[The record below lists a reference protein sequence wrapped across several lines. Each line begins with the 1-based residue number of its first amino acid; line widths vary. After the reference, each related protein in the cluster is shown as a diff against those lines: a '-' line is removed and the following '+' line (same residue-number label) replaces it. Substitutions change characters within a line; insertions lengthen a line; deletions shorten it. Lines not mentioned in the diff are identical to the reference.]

1 MATGP
6 FYDTMPGPLRRDT
19 LNEMWGVWEEAISTL
34 IKGDAGWSPLIRS
47 VQDGDRVV
55 LEVYDWTSGQGVKP
69 TQTGFLGSTGFVAT
83 ADLAIDIRGP
93 QGLQGIQGVKGDTGL
108 TGDKG
113 DAATISV
120 GSVTTS
126 LPGTPVEVVNSGTT
140 SAAVLD
146 FTIPQGEKGD
156 TGSSGTI
163 SVGTTTTVPEGSP
176 ASVTNTGTPSDAIF
190 NFSIPKGDKGDAGTA
205 ASVAVG
211 TVTTGAPGTSVVVTN
226 SGTSEAAVFDFT
238 IPRGADGSGSG
249 DMLKAEY
256 DSVGDG
262 VVNASRSTPWGGV
275 TGKPAVIASGATQ
288 AAARTSIGAASMA
301 DLDTKAPIN
310 NPTFTGTVSGVTKAM
325 VGLANAD
332 NTSDL
337 SKPISTAT
345 QTALN
350 GKAAASHTHDAANIT
365 SGTLEDAQ
373 LPTRL
378 RGTAASITDWNAVQ
392 ANGWY
397 MGLGATNA
405 PTATIWYLGSVEN
418 HGAIGWC
425 TQLVHAFSSDSE
437 FDTKTYRRE
446 RNNGVWGTWQRVR
459 LTEVEQKAVTQAWW
473 DSTPVPI
480 SKVTGLQT
488 SLNAKQST
496 LVSGTNI
503 KTLNGESILGSGDLV
518 VGGGGSSGPSLV
530 GSTSVEENTT
540 TTYEIT
546 NYNSFSVYSV
556 AVSSGT
562 VSISGSTITFNAPAF
577 TPSLTSTLT
586 LTVDGVATNFL
597 ITITEKPFDA
607 GIDIDGLSSLVTI
620 QTEWD
625 AGTTYTSGT
634 NVIVRKGPQSFLE
647 FTSLVNGNAGN
658 NPETSPTQWQQVYN
672 NNVSTSGYFG
682 EVLGSKCV
690 VDKGEWN
697 SSTTY
702 AVGDMVVV
710 ANNTPP
716 LTQAD
721 LTAYVSKTASNLNKP
736 PASNPADWEQRNGL
750 PTGTSLAKTL
760 GIGNTTPEVLINND
774 SGWLKFVHNG
784 KIKYIAKKP
793 FMHTVSWDDIAKAEA
808 VYGNRTVRI
817 GSRLF
822 RVSLLSGAEADPS
835 SWTTASTATDNKG
848 AGSEWNELVYRV
860 HNTVPTDGSA
870 TYHGGKQVGLNW
882 WNFTDA
888 DIVVGSGKGRYTW
901 CKETTAFNTADRV
914 FRGDVSL
921 SGFSNNTSSNPGTGA
936 GWRPCLTLISDEE
949 LEGSLYKAEATGVGP
964 SVASLQY
971 DPITDTGYYG
981 EVTSAQFYTGTQIS
995 TATGVTSG
1003 TLQNDTGGWLKF
1015 YWHGQVL
1022 FIAKK
1027 TYRYNLSWD
1036 SINSANAVYG
1046 VNLGSTGKKTIT
1058 HSGSSTKYDVKL
1070 MKGAIKDPSPNSGG
1084 GRQWNELLYRVCTGT
1099 ETGQVGVNWAGLTPS
1114 TDLGINS
1121 GNGSYTWC
1129 QEVYQ
1134 PNTADRVF
1142 RGGDSL
1148 SVFSGG
1154 TSSNP
1159 GTNFGWRPC
1168 LVL

>member
-6 FYDTMPGPLRRDT
+6 FYDTMPGPMRRDT

-47 VQDGDRVV
+47 VQDGDRIV
-55 LEVYDWTSGQGVKP
+55 LEVYDWTGGQGAKP
-69 TQTGFLGSTGFVAT
+69 AQTGFLGSTGFVAT
-83 ADLAIDIRGP
+83 ADLAVDIRGP
-93 QGLQGIQGVKGDTGL
+93 QGLQGIQGEKGDTGL

-120 GSVTTS
+120 GTVTTS
-126 LPGTPVEVVNSGTT
+126 TPDLPASVTNSGTPY
-140 SAAVLD
+140 AAVFD
-146 FTIPQGEKGD
+146 FSIPQGEKGD

-163 SVGTTTTVPEGSP
+163 SVGTTTAVPEGSP
-176 ASVTNTGTPSDAIF
+176 ASVTNTGTPSAAIF

-205 ASVAVG
+205 ATIAVG
-211 TVTTGAPGTSVVVTN
+211 AVTTGAPGTSVVVTN

-238 IPRGADGSGSG
+238 IPRGADGSGAG
-249 DMLKAEY
+249 DMLKSEY

-262 VVNASRSTPWGGV
+262 VVNASRSTPWDGI
-275 TGKPAVIASGATQ
+275 TDKPSVIAAGAD
-288 AAARTSIGAASMA
+288 AASA
-301 DLDTKAPIN
+301 RSVIEAASTTELTSGLDTKVDKVVGKGLSTEDFTTTEKTKLSGIAEGATAN
-310 NPTFTGTVSGVTKAM
+310 QTDTFLLDRANHTGSQA
-325 VGLANAD
+325 
-332 NTSDL
+332 
-337 SKPISTAT
+337 IST
-345 QTALN
+345 
-350 GKAAASHTHDAANIT
+350 
-365 SGTLEDAQ
+365 
-373 LPTRL
+373 
-378 RGTAASITDWNAVQ
+378 
-392 ANGWY
+392 
-397 MGLGATNA
+397 
-405 PTATIWYLGSVEN
+405 
-418 HGAIGWC
+418 
-425 TQLVHAFSSDSE
+425 
-437 FDTKTYRRE
+437 
-446 RNNGVWGTWQRVR
+446 
-459 LTEVEQKAVTQAWW
+459 
-473 DSTPVPI
+473 
-480 SKVTGLQT
+480 VTGLQD
-488 SLNAKQST
+488 SLDSKQNT
-496 LVSGTNI
+496 LISGTNL
-503 KTLNGESILGSGDLV
+503 KTINGESILGSGDLV

-530 GSTSVEENTT
+530 GSTSVEENST

-556 AVSSGT
+556 AVSSGS
-562 VSISGSTITFNAPAF
+562 VSISGSTITFNAPAY
-577 TPSLTSTLT
+577 TPLLATTLT
-586 LTVDGVATNFL
+586 LTVDGVATNFI
-597 ITITEKPFDA
+597 ITITEKYFDS
-607 GIDIDGLSSLVTI
+607 GSDVDGLSSLVTI

-625 AGTTYTSGT
+625 SGT
-634 NVIVRKGPQSFLE
+634 IYASGANVIIRKGPLEFLE

-697 SSTTY
+697 SGTAY
-702 AVGDMVVV
+702 AIGDMVVV

-736 PASNPADWEQRNGL
+736 PATNPADWEQRNGL
-750 PTGTSLAKTL
+750 PTGTSLTQTL
-760 GIGNTTPEVLINND
+760 GIGNATPEVLINND

-835 SWTTASTATDNKG
+835 SWTTASTASDNNG

-860 HNTVPTDGSA
+860 HNAIPTDGAAPSQ
-870 TYHGGKQVGLNW
+870 GGKQIGLNW

-888 DIVVGSGKGRYTW
+888 DIVVGSGDGRIIW
-901 CKETTAFNTADRV
+901 CKETLAFNTASRV
-914 FRGDVSL
+914 FRGQLSL
-921 SGFSNNTSSNPGTGA
+921 SNFGSTTSSNNNTGL

-981 EVTSAQFYTGTQIS
+981 EVPSAQFYTGTQIS
-995 TATGVTSG
+995 TAVGITSG
-1003 TLQNDTGGWLKF
+1003 TLQNDTEGWLKF

-1027 TYRYNLSWD
+1027 IYRYGVSWD
-1036 SINSANAVYG
+1036 NINSANAVYG

-1058 HSGSSTKYDVKL
+1058 HIGSSTKYDVKL
-1070 MKGAIKDPSPNSGG
+1070 MKGAIKDPSPASGG

-1099 ETGQVGVNWAGLTPS
+1099 ETGQIGANWASLAPN
-1114 TDLGINS
+1114 TDLGIN
-1121 GNGSYTWC
+1121 GGGYTWC

-1134 PNTADRVF
+1134 PNTAGRVA
-1142 RGGDSL
+1142 RGYDFL
-1148 SVFSGG
+1148 SGFSNL
-1154 TSSNP
+1154 TSSFAGANCV
-1159 GTNFGWRPC
+1159 WRPC
-1168 LVL
+1168 LAFSV

>member
-47 VQDGDRVV
+47 VQDNDRVV
-55 LEVYDWTSGQGVKP
+55 LEVYDWVGGQGAKP
-69 TQTGFLGSTGFVAT
+69 IQTGFLGSTGFVAT
-83 ADLAIDIRGP
+83 AALAVDIRGP
-93 QGLQGIQGVKGDTGL
+93 QGLQGIQGVKGDTGD

-120 GSVTTS
+120 GTVTTGAAGTSASVT
-126 LPGTPVEVVNSGTT
+126 NSGTQN
-140 SAAVLD
+140 AATLD
-146 FTIPQGEKGD
+146 FTIPRGDKGEQGVQGVKGD
-156 TGSSGTI
+156 PG
-163 SVGTTTTVPEGSP
+163 E
-176 ASVTNTGTPSDAIF
+176 
-190 NFSIPKGDKGDAGTA
+190 KGDKGDKGDSGDSATI
-205 ASVAVG
+205 SVG
-211 TVTTGAPGTSVVVTN
+211 TVTTGAPGAPVQVVN
-226 SGTSEAAVFDFT
+226 SGTSSAAVFDFT

-249 DMLKAEY
+249 DMVKAVY

-262 VVNASRSTPWGGV
+262 VVNASRSTPWVGITNKPVVIAAGTDAASARLVIEAASSEDLSTGLGNKVDKV
-275 TGKPAVIASGATQ
+275 TGKGLSTEDFTTAEKSKLAGIAEGATANQTDAFLLNRANHTGSQ
-288 AAARTSIGAASMA
+288 A
-301 DLDTKAPIN
+301 
-310 NPTFTGTVSGVTKAM
+310 
-325 VGLANAD
+325 
-332 NTSDL
+332 
-337 SKPISTAT
+337 IST
-345 QTALN
+345 
-350 GKAAASHTHDAANIT
+350 
-365 SGTLEDAQ
+365 
-373 LPTRL
+373 
-378 RGTAASITDWNAVQ
+378 
-392 ANGWY
+392 
-397 MGLGATNA
+397 
-405 PTATIWYLGSVEN
+405 
-418 HGAIGWC
+418 
-425 TQLVHAFSSDSE
+425 
-437 FDTKTYRRE
+437 
-446 RNNGVWGTWQRVR
+446 
-459 LTEVEQKAVTQAWW
+459 
-473 DSTPVPI
+473 
-480 SKVTGLQT
+480 VTGLQDALD
-488 SLNAKQST
+488 SKQET

-503 KTLNGESILGSGDLV
+503 KTINGESILGSGDLV

-530 GSTSVEENTT
+530 GSTSVEENST

-562 VSISGSTITFNAPAF
+562 VSISGSTITFNAPAY
-577 TPSLTSTLT
+577 TPSLVTTLT
-586 LTVDGVATNFL
+586 LTVDGVATNFI
-597 ITITEKPFDA
+597 ITITENPFNSGSDV
-607 GIDIDGLSSLVTI
+607 DGLSSLVTI

-625 AGTTYTSGT
+625 SGTTYASGA
-634 NVIVRKGPQSFLE
+634 NVIVRKGPLEFLE

-697 SSTTY
+697 STATY
-702 AVGDMVVV
+702 AIGDMVVV

-736 PASNPADWEQRNGL
+736 PATNPADWEQRNGL
-750 PTGTSLAKTL
+750 PTGTSLAQTL

-835 SWTTASTATDNKG
+835 SWIASSTASDNKG
-848 AGSEWNELVYRV
+848 AGGEWNELVYRV
-860 HNTVPTDGSA
+860 NVGVPTDGAA
-870 TYHGGKQVGLNW
+870 TNQGGKQVGLNW

-888 DIVVGSGKGRYTW
+888 DMVMTSGNGNGSYTW
-901 CKETTAFNTADRV
+901 CKETLAFNTATRV
-914 FRGDVSL
+914 GRGGGSL
-921 SGFSNNTSSNPGTGA
+921 SSFGSYASSGNA
-936 GWRPCLTLISDEE
+936 AYFGWRPCLTLISDEE

-981 EVTSAQFYTGTQIS
+981 EVASAQFYTGTQIS

-1003 TLQNDTGGWLKF
+1003 TLQNDTEGWLKF

-1046 VNLGSTGKKTIT
+1046 VNLGSTGKKSIT
-1058 HSGSSTKYDVKL
+1058 HIGSSTKYDVKL
-1070 MKGAIKDPSPNSGG
+1070 MKGGIKDPSPASG

-1099 ETGQVGVNWAGLTPS
+1099 ETGQIGANWANLAPNA
-1114 TDLGINS
+1114 DLGINS
-1121 GNGSYTWC
+1121 SNGSYTWC
-1129 QEVYQ
+1129 QEVFQ
-1134 PNTADRVF
+1134 PNTAYRVV
-1142 RGGDSL
+1142 RGDASL
-1148 SVFSGG
+1148 SGFYRG
-1154 TSSNP
+1154 TSSSAV
-1159 GTNFGWRPC
+1159 TTYGWRPC
-1168 LVL
+1168 LAFSV